1 MKKLI
6 NKVEDIV
13 QEMCDGIVA
22 SSNKKLR
29 KLKDC
34 NVIVRKKIDT
44 NKVALIS
51 GGGSGHEP
59 AHAGYVGKGM
69 LSAAVC
75 GEIFTSPTPD
85 MILNAITACNSQ
97 KGTLLVI
104 KDYNCYIWQF
114 RTFVFWRRNRKI
126 CWRALQFFS

>member
-34 NVIVRKKIDT
+34 NVILRKK
-44 NKVALIS
+44 LI
-51 GGGSGHEP
+51 
-59 AHAGYVGKGM
+59 
-69 LSAAVC
+69 
-75 GEIFTSPTPD
+75 PT
-85 MILNAITACNSQ
+85 
-97 KGTLLVI
+97 KLL
-104 KDYNCYIWQF
+104 
-114 RTFVFWRRNRKI
+114 
-126 CWRALQFFS
+126 